1 MSLTKILNEI
11 KVKSFLMTLVVIGPV
26 TKDLI
31 VIGDEESQKIG
42 GPTYYQSFVFEEF
55 HRDYLAIVNCSDI
68 ELVNSFPSKD
78 KVKVILKDDTH
89 YFINRYPFEDNLDI
103 REQSTNFARIP
114 ILKQDLEN
122 ILPLE
127 IDAFVLNPLN
137 RHDFPIETIEYIKS
151 FNVPVFI
158 SVQGFLRVPSNE
170 ANGNYTIK
178 LENFDKLSDVLEG
191 AASIFLDEDE
201 ASIIGMGFDVDE
213 MVITNGSRGSRIV
226 SDDEIIIDPVE
237 CEYIV
242 DTTGCGDTY
251 MAAYIAQ
258 KLLLKPHE
266 IAGSFA
272 SLIASRKIE
281 KSGPYNSN

>member
-1 MSLTKILNEI
+1 
-11 KVKSFLMTLVVIGPV
+11 MTLVVIGPV

-31 VIGDEESQKIG
+31 VIGGEESQRIG

-55 HRDYLAIVNCSDI
+55 HKDYRAIVNCSDI
-68 ELVNSFPSKD
+68 ELANSFPSKD
-78 KVKVILKDDTH
+78 KVKVILKEDTH
-89 YFINRYPFEDNLDI
+89 YFINKYPFEDNLDI

-114 ILKQDLEN
+114 ILKQDLEDA
-122 ILPLE
+122 LPLE

-137 RHDFPIETIEYIKS
+137 RYDFPIETIEYIKS

-158 SVQGFLRVPSNE
+158 SVQGFLRVPSDE
-170 ANGNYTIK
+170 VNGNYTIK

-191 AASIFLDEDE
+191 VTSIFLDEDE
-201 ASIIGMGFDVDE
+201 ASIIGMVFDVDE

-226 SDDEIIIDPVE
+226 SDDEIIIDAVE
-237 CEYIV
+237 CEDVV

-258 KLLLKPHE
+258 KLLLKPRE

-272 SLIASRKIE
+272 SQIASRKIE